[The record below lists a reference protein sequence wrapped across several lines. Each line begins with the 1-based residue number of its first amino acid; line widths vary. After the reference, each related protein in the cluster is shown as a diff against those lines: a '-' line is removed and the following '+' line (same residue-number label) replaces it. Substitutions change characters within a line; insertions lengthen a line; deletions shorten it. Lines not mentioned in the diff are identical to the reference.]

1 MYLKRLLQK
10 IKLNIELRKFDKHI
24 NDYCEVTGIYADK
37 RSGLTI
43 KKIN

>member
-10 IKLNIELRKFDKHI
+10 IKLNIELKKFDKHI
-24 NDYCEVTGIYADK
+24 KDYCEVTGVYNDY